1 MQSSFQSN
9 FIFLA
14 VYSKTSHGSSV
25 CQQMSLLR
33 LSQRSWS
40 TSSIVSSLLSL
51 TPYIIMK
58 SYVLFVQIPLESS
71 RFCYVHMTKSSSL
84 GFHLTNEKLDKN
96 MSGSCQ
102 VCAQFGWTT
111 FGSAR
116 EHFVTNTEQLF
127 RFPEA
132 KTTLLVCET
141 QIVNTTERKEDIRV
155 LFLLRHYPNTDGTT
169 PNISSEISS
178 VFLTQTC
185 DLEGQLTIECK
196 DSRSKGLVVCLLR
209 NSIGFRVIQ
218 WQLDIERFTG
228 VNPLFYNG
236 STNCPKLISDV
247 PQGLMFVI

>member
-33 LSQRSWS
+33 LSQCSWS
-40 TSSIVSSLLSL
+40 TSSIVSSLLSRLLSLSL
-51 TPYIIMK
+51 TPYIIVK

-71 RFCYVHMTKSSSL
+71 RFCYVHMTKSSQL
-84 GFHLTNEKLDKN
+84 CFHLNNEKLSKN
-96 MSGSCQ
+96 TSGSCE
-102 VCAQFGWTT
+102 VRAQFGWTT

-141 QIVNTTERKEDIRV
+141 QIANTTERKEDIIV
-155 LFLLRHYPNTDGTT
+155 LFCVTT
-169 PNISSEISS
+169 QIRAEPSQIYQMKFHLSFSPRQATE
-178 VFLTQTC
+178 
-185 DLEGQLTIECK
+185 K
-196 DSRSKGLVVCLLR
+196 D
-209 NSIGFRVIQ
+209 N
-218 WQLDIERFTG
+218 
-228 VNPLFYNG
+228 
-236 STNCPKLISDV
+236 
-247 PQGLMFVI
+247 